1 MKLCADILYWRLK
14 EELTGVLFYGRKN
27 STLILNRPEFYLDRS
42 QSFEEIVSM
51 SVLQIIYHRHQSWEK
66 MSVWYVWENTGILM
80 PTMSGAALFL
90 YMAAR
95 TFFKYSIWCRK
106 CSINMIP
113 GRKGSGSSCAMVQL
127 CLKCWMPVE
136 ASLKIQCCL

>member
-14 EELTGVLFYGRKN
+14 EELTGVLFHGRKN
-27 STLILNRPEFYLDRS
+27 STLILNRPEFIWIDLSPLRK
-42 QSFEEIVSM
+42 IVSM

-95 TFFKYSIWCRK
+95 TFFEYSIWCRRY
-106 CSINMIP
+106 SINMIP
-113 GRKGSGSSCAMVQL
+113 GRKGSGSSCAWCSFVSNAGCQQRHL
-127 CLKCWMPVE
+127 
-136 ASLKIQCCL
+136 